1 MQIIIILNII
11 VVFIAF
17 FARFKQVKYAL
28 EFSFFIIYLFTALR
42 YNYGTDYSQYQFIF
56 ESVASYSSIFSI
68 NSVNFETEKAWL
80 IVCYFFK
87 PIGFFGMI
95 FVLSA
100 FICYTYY
107 AMIKKYVDVKY
118 YWLAVL
124 LYVFTIDIMLI
135 QFSALRQAIAIALFL
150 TSIRYLVEKRSPVKY
165 LILNVLA
172 GSIHSSAYFMLIF
185 VAFAFVKDWNSNKVG
200 YIISAVFFVLL
211 FAGKF
216 LLNFLPVISTIFA
229 GDRYS
234 GIFDSDVDSTT
245 TLIGGAFWSLLF
257 IIVIYYS
264 RSQSEDFKYL
274 FLFYSLFFMSY
285 ILTNLIWIGDR
296 MGYYFAPFS
305 IIIIPKL
312 LENVKFKV
320 VKLSILMLFLLL
332 VFSKLISF
340 YSYNYFV
347 VGYENYQTIFSLL

>member
-42 YNYGTDYSQYQFIF
+42 YNYGTDYSQYQSIF
-56 ESVASYSSIFSI
+56 ESVASYSSIFAI
-68 NSVNFETEKAWL
+68 NSVYFETEKAWL
-80 IVCYFFK
+80 IVCYLFK
-87 PIGFFGMI
+87 PIGFFGMM

-135 QFSALRQAIAIALFL
+135 QFSALRQAIAITLFL

-172 GSIHSSAYFMLIF
+172 GSIHSSAYFMIIF
-185 VAFAFVKDWNSNKVG
+185 VVFAFIKDWNSNKAG

-211 FAGKF
+211 FAGKY
-216 LLNFLPVISTIFA
+216 LLNYLPIVSTIFA
-229 GDRYS
+229 GDRYL
-234 GIFDSDVDSTT
+234 GIFDSEIDSTT

-257 IIVIYYS
+257 IIVVYYS
-264 RSQSEDFKYL
+264 RFQSESFKYL
-274 FLFYSLFFMSY
+274 FLLYSLFFMSY

-305 IIIIPKL
+305 IIVIPQLIESVNLKVLKIAL
-312 LENVKFKV
+312 LT
-320 VKLSILMLFLLL
+320 LFLML

-340 YSYNYFV
+340 YSYDYFV
-347 VGYENYQTIFSLL
+347 IGYEDYQTIFSLL